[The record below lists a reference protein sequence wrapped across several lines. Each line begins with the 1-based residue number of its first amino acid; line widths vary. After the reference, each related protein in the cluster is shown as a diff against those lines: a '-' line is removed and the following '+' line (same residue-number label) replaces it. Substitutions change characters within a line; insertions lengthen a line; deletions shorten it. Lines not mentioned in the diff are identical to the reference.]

1 MDQITLRCPVAVKSK
16 VTEALKAKILKNSE
30 QNLTDVDR
38 EMQNLEFQAKR
49 MMVDQ
54 AKMDAQG
61 LISLRAQLEEQ
72 RQRLNATKA
81 QAQHAYEEAQKLD
94 IGSEINQGQLEQTV
108 LVKVG
113 DELDKL
119 VGTEILLE
127 DGKIIAIRQ

>member
-38 EMQNLEFQAKR
+38 EMKNLEFQAKR

-113 DELDKL
+113 DDLDKL